1 MQTLAFVTH
10 ELKAPLAAMQMLIA
24 TMMDGLVGTLPP
36 QASGFLVRI
45 QRNCE
50 ELQDMVR
57 DYLDLSRLE
66 RGELL
71 ATKSAVDLATEVV
84 KVAVDQSAVF
94 FRSRSITL
102 AVACPDQLPVVADPG
117 LLRIALNNYLTNAA
131 KYGREGGRAA
141 LTVLVEGGLVTLS
154 LRNDGEG
161 FPPADAERLFEKF
174 FRVRDASTHAK
185 RGSGIGLFTVKRIA
199 ELHGGRAWA
208 ESEPGAW
215 AAFHLRFPV
224 RPAEPEAVA

>member
-10 ELKAPLAAMQMLIA
+10 ELKAPLAAMQMLIG
-24 TMMDGLVGTLPP
+24 TMLEGLVGTLPP
-36 QASGFLVRI
+36 QAGGFLVRI

-66 RGELL
+66 RGELF
-71 ATKSAVDLATEVV
+71 ATLSPADLAVEVV
-84 KVAVDQSAVF
+84 KVAVEQSAVLL
-94 FRSRSITL
+94 RSRSITL
-102 AVACPDQLPVVADPG
+102 TVDCPAALPVVADAG
-117 LLRIALNNYLTNAA
+117 LLRIALNNFLTNAA

-141 LTVLVEGGLVTLS
+141 LTVAAEGGLVTLS

-174 FRVRDASTHAK
+174 FRVKNASTHAK
-185 RGSGIGLFTVKRIA
+185 RGSGIGLFTVRRIA

-208 ESEPGAW
+208 ESAPGAW
-215 AAFHLRFPV
+215 AAFHLRFPA
-224 RPAEPEAVA
+224 RPAQPEAAG